1 MKCSNT
7 RKIVLVVFIFLNIV
21 YSFGQNTMVVT
32 LNFPCN
38 NNIDDGLMKYF
49 YPADSIDSLT
59 YGAPAEAPEL
69 EELCLIINT
78 GAEYESWFELQWIN
92 SINFID
98 TGIVIIDPPTI
109 DFTNPF
115 SLDQTSAVLSTD
127 ALYAYGAPIIQ
138 KGIVFSTEPYP
149 DMSDNYTNDGSGI
162 DAYTTT
168 LTGLIPGTTYYCR
181 GYAINSYDTVYNHG
195 GCTSFEGYMFTTLPP
210 IPDIISN
217 PGNGVTYYGYT
228 YPSIVLG
235 NGQEWMSE
243 NLNTTH
249 FSNGDE
255 IPTLST
261 NNLNEWNFMYDP
273 VWNNYNNA
281 PEPILGYGKL
291 YNHYAVSD
299 PRNVCPVG
307 WHVPD
312 TAEFGQL
319 IDYLGGGLIAG
330 GSLKS
335 TIQDWQIPNIGATNA
350 SGFSALPAGSRTNQ
364 MLSSGG
370 GIFFQGLTYGTS
382 WWSSTVNPNQPGPL
396 DQNHFSAISFGVF
409 HSNQGASFSSTRRDH
424 GRSIRCIKD

>member
-1 MKCSNT
+1 
-7 RKIVLVVFIFLNIV
+7 
-21 YSFGQNTMVVT
+21 
-32 LNFPCN
+32 
-38 NNIDDGLMKYF
+38 
-49 YPADSIDSLT
+49 
-59 YGAPAEAPEL
+59 
-69 EELCLIINT
+69 
-78 GAEYESWFELQWIN
+78 
-92 SINFID
+92 
-98 TGIVIIDPPTI
+98 
-109 DFTNPF
+109 
-115 SLDQTSAVLSTD
+115 
-127 ALYAYGAPIIQ
+127 
-138 KGIVFSTEPYP
+138 
-149 DMSDNYTNDGSGI
+149 
-162 DAYTTT
+162 
-168 LTGLIPGTTYYCR
+168 
-181 GYAINSYDTVYNHG
+181 
-195 GCTSFEGYMFTTLPP
+195 
-210 IPDIISN
+210 
-217 PGNGVTYYGYT
+217 
-228 YPSIVLG
+228 
-235 NGQEWMSE
+235 
-243 NLNTTH
+243 
-249 FSNGDE
+249 
-255 IPTLST
+255 
-261 NNLNEWNFMYDP
+261 MYDP